1 MDAQQWWEQSGRE
14 ELVLRTYAEAIYE
27 LAALIRNNYTDE
39 GEVVK
44 DIRKVI
50 ETGEL

>member
-1 MDAQQWWEQSGRE
+1 MNAEQWWHEQGRE
-14 ELVLRTYAEAIYE
+14 ELVLRTYAEAVYE
-27 LAALIRNNYTDE
+27 LAALVRNNYTDE
-39 GEVVK
+39 DEIVK

>member
-1 MDAQQWWEQSGRE
+1 MDAQPWWHEQGRE
-14 ELVLRTYAEAIYE
+14 ELVLRTYSEAIYE
-27 LAALIRNNYTDE
+27 LAALVRSNYTDE
-39 GEVVK
+39 KEIVK